1 MVFKVQRDKDEYV
14 NRTFRFKKD
23 LIDRMDA
30 IAQREDISLNS
41 LTVQCIEFALSQMEN
56 TENSESKK

>member
-1 MVFKVQRDKDEYV
+1 
-14 NRTFRFKKD
+14 
-23 LIDRMDA
+23 MDA